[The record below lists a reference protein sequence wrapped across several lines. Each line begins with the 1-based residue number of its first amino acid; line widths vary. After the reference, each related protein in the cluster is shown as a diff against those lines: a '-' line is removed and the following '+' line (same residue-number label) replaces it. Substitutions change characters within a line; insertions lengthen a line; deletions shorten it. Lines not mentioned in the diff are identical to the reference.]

1 MYSMILYEVHKQAR
15 LKTLHEKLIRNAIMK
30 SVISSESTD
39 LNFTNKRPNVQHLM
53 IQQDA
58 PAIKS
63 YQTKKKNNR
72 PLRLSTLLDLWVYK
86 KKQWTENYMSPPD
99 QPTPKCEE
107 FCRTTDLV
115 HLTNECQKKKK
126 KSYFFEFCCQLLGI
140 LTLKSRVQAY
150 FHFVYWN
157 HMCAFMCYTSIYWV
171 LTNFLPFKTL
181 YFWKARV

>member
-39 LNFTNKRPNVQHLM
+39 FNFTNKRPNVQHLM

-72 PLRLSTLLDLWVYK
+72 PLRLSTLLDL
-86 KKQWTENYMSPPD
+86 
-99 QPTPKCEE
+99 
-107 FCRTTDLV
+107 
-115 HLTNECQKKKK
+115 
-126 KSYFFEFCCQLLGI
+126 
-140 LTLKSRVQAY
+140 
-150 FHFVYWN
+150 
-157 HMCAFMCYTSIYWV
+157 
-171 LTNFLPFKTL
+171 
-181 YFWKARV
+181 

>member
-39 LNFTNKRPNVQHLM
+39 FNFTNKRPNVQHLM

-115 HLTNECQKKKK
+115 PLTNEWQKKKK
-126 KSYFFEFCCQLLGI
+126 KVIFLEGREPIYQERPKTNNQINVWNSFETWQ
-140 LTLKSRVQAY
+140 TKTHS
-150 FHFVYWN
+150 WN
-157 HMCAFMCYTSIYWV
+157 NLENA
-171 LTNFLPFKTL
+171 
-181 YFWKARV
+181 KANW